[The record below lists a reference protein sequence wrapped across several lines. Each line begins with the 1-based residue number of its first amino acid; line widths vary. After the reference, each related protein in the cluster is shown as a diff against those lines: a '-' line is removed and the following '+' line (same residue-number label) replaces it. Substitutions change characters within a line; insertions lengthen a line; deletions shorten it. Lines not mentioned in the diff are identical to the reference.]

1 MKRLSLVL
9 MSVALVLGMAQ
20 CKKNNEVITSGVADG
35 TRTITLKVSDNG
47 SKISVNPNTGAVG
60 FTKGDKIYAAYNG
73 RYAGTLTH
81 DGTDFTGAVTTS
93 GDSGAKLTFYF
104 MGNKTPDESLTTGA
118 SGTQT
123 LTVNIFDQTESYP
136 VISVGLSNETYPQ
149 DGDVYTATLN
159 NQCALV
165 KFNVTTSSAYAPT
178 IIAGVNDKVSVT
190 FAAGA
195 IGSYS
200 YSQHRGAV
208 KVAGGSGERWAI
220 LLPNDASGIGVAYS
234 GDLRYNGTHGMIP
247 AIVENGYL
255 TAGIDVSVANALSGF
270 TVAAGTVRFFAPGNL
285 QYIGSAATPYWKFA
299 DNQYDIIGGETGSG
313 QFTTATNVDR
323 DLFGWG
329 CTGYQDT
336 RTSSTGYQTN
346 YYPWSTSSTAVES
359 TDTVAY
365 NTNRYGYGP
374 DYDETNQYGLTVAS
388 KSDWGCLDITN
399 GYGKSWYTLYSW
411 IYVLST
417 RSASTIGG
425 TANARYGRCY
435 VNGRYGFMIFPD
447 DFTWPT
453 AVPEPTANV
462 NGRAPMGAY
471 TAAQWTLLE
480 ANGAVVLPAIGWRIG
495 TESRRRD
502 TGAFYWAAR
511 QKSGY
516 TADHMYFYDDGGQ
529 GYDYPNYRSN
539 ACAVRLVSD

>member
-1 MKRLSLVL
+1 MKRLGLILV
-9 MSVALVLGMAQ
+9 SVALVLGMAQ

-47 SKISVNPNTGAVG
+47 SKISVNPSTGAVG

-104 MGNKTPDESLTTGA
+104 MGNKTPSGSLTTGE

-136 VISVGLSNETYPQ
+136 VISVGLSNETYPH

-165 KFNVTTSSAYAPT
+165 KFNVATSSDYAPT

-195 IGSYS
+195 IGNYE
-200 YSQHRGAV
+200 YSQYRGAV

-220 LLPNDASGIGVAYS
+220 LLPQDAAGIGVAYS

-247 AIVENGYL
+247 TIVENGYL
-255 TAGIDVSVANALSGF
+255 TAGIDVSVSNALSGF
-270 TVAAGTVRFFAPGNL
+270 TVASGTVRFFAPGNL
-285 QYIGSAATPYWKFA
+285 QYIGSATTPYWKFA
-299 DNQYDIIGGETGSG
+299 DNQYDIIGTSS
-313 QFTTATNVDR
+313 QNNTSATVDR

-329 CTGYQDT
+329 TSGWSGSGATYYQPYDNNNSINFGPSGTTNLTGTYA
-336 RTSSTGYQTN
+336 N
-346 YYPWSTSSTAVES
+346 A
-359 TDTVAY
+359 
-365 NTNRYGYGP
+365 
-374 DYDETNQYGLTVAS
+374 
-388 KSDWGCLDITN
+388 DWGVYNSSNITN
-399 GYGKSWYTLYSW
+399 GYGKSWYTLASW
-411 IYVLST
+411 NHVLSS

-425 TANARYGRCY
+425 TENARFGICT
-435 VNGRYGFMIFPD
+435 VNGIYGLMIFPD
-447 DFTWPT
+447 TFTWPT
-453 AVPEPTANV
+453 SVTEPTENI
-462 NGRAPMGAY
+462 NGTGAVSIGTY
-471 TAAQWTLLE
+471 TAAQWTRLE
-480 ANGAVVLPAIGWRIG
+480 ANGAVFLPAGNGSEGNYWTTTAQSNEQAYHMRFSLAGSWNTNMWNWR
-495 TESRRRD
+495 S
-502 TGAFYWAAR
+502 AR
-511 QKSGY
+511 
-516 TADHMYFYDDGGQ
+516 F
-529 GYDYPNYRSN
+529 
-539 ACAVRLVSD
+539 AVRVVSE